1 MAERRMFAK
10 SIVESDA
17 FLGMSH
23 AAQALYFHLSMQADD
38 DGFIN
43 CTLSVMQA
51 VNASTK
57 EMDELAGKGF
67 IMQMGDGIYVVKH
80 WKINNIIQKD
90 RYKPTTYTEK
100 KSKLNCK
107 CNGAYT
113 YAIDEIE
120 QLSFDMSDF
129 ISEAEQTQESDKNI
143 VRVSVTEAC
152 EKIYKAYP
160 RKQGKAKGYEYVVA
174 YLTNGRKLSG
184 LSGRMKYN
192 HEQLYCAVREYQFNC
207 EDSHTEQKYIQMYS
221 TFMSKSVIEYIEN
234 SEKGYKEYMRRT
246 YGDEWQRLKFIYY

>member
-17 FLGMSH
+17 FLGLSH

-51 VNASTK
+51 VNASQK

-67 IMQMGDGIYVVKH
+67 IMPMGDGIYVVKH

-90 RYKPTTYTEK
+90 CYKPTTYTEK

-113 YAIDEIE
+113 YAAIEDE
-120 QLSFDMSDF
+120 QLSFDMLDLA
-129 ISEAEQTQESDKNI
+129 SESEEMQETDKNV
-143 VRVSVTEAC
+143 VRISVTEAC

-160 RKQGKAKGYEYVVA
+160 RKTGKAKGYEHINA
-174 YLTNGRKLSG
+174 YIVNGRKIAG
-184 LSGRMKYN
+184 FGRIKYN

-207 EDSHTEQKYIQMYS
+207 EDNHKDKEFIQMFS
-221 TFMSKSVIEYIEN
+221 TFMNKTVIEYIEK

-246 YGDEWQRLKFIYY
+246 YGDEWERIKFVYY